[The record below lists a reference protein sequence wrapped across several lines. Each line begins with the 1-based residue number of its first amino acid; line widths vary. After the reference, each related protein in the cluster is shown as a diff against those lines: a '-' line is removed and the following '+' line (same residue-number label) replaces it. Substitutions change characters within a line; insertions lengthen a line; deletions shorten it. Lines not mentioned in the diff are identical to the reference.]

1 MEDIKYIIFDFDGTI
16 ADTIDLAMHIFNK
29 VAKEFN
35 CEPIKEKDR
44 DLIRSK
50 RPQEL
55 LKSFG
60 VTRLQLTS
68 IILRIRKEMSYA
80 IPNMKIVTG
89 INNALREINNS
100 EFRLGILTS
109 NSRDNVKAFLENN
122 DLIDIFDFIYSEKNF
137 FGKKK
142 IINRMLNHEQISK
155 KNVIYVGD
163 ETRDIEASKKAGIPV
178 IAVTWGL
185 NDREI
190 LAMAQPDQIIDSPD
204 NLLACIKQILND
216 HFT

>member
-68 IILRIRKEMSYA
+68 IILRLRKEMSYA
-80 IPNMKIVTG
+80 IPNMKIVAG

>member
-68 IILRIRKEMSYA
+68 IILRLRKEMSYA
-80 IPNMKIVTG
+80 IPNMKIVAG

-109 NSRDNVKAFLENN
+109 NSKDNVKAFLENN
-122 DLIDIFDFIYSEKNF
+122 DLIDIFEFIYSEKNF

-155 KNVIYVGD
+155 RNVIYVGD

>member
-68 IILRIRKEMSYA
+68 IILRLRKEMSYA
-80 IPNMKIVTG
+80 IPNMKIVAG

-122 DLIDIFDFIYSEKNF
+122 DLIDIFEFIYSEKNF

-155 KNVIYVGD
+155 RNVIYVGD

>member
-60 VTRLQLTS
+60 ITRLQLTS

-109 NSRDNVKAFLENN
+109 NSKDNVKAFLENN
-122 DLIDIFDFIYSEKNF
+122 DLIDIFEFIYSEKNF
-137 FGKKK
+137 FGKKR

-155 KNVIYVGD
+155 RNVIYVGD

>member
-109 NSRDNVKAFLENN
+109 NSKDNVKAFLENN

-190 LAMAQPDQIIDSPD
+190 LAMAQPDQIVDSPD
-204 NLLACIKQILND
+204 DLLACIKQILND

>member
-68 IILRIRKEMSYA
+68 IILRLRKEMSYA
-80 IPNMKIVTG
+80 IPNMKIVAG

-122 DLIDIFDFIYSEKNF
+122 DLIDIFEFIYPELFIKTEKMRAN
-137 FGKKK
+137 
-142 IINRMLNHEQISK
+142 
-155 KNVIYVGD
+155 
-163 ETRDIEASKKAGIPV
+163 
-178 IAVTWGL
+178 
-185 NDREI
+185 I
-190 LAMAQPDQIIDSPD
+190 L
-204 NLLACIKQILND
+204 LL
-216 HFT
+216 H

>member
-204 NLLACIKQILND
+204 DLLACIKQILND